1 MSPMENVVKEK
12 SNTKVA
18 ILLFVKLSITH
29 PRVYHLNKLL
39 ATILPIAPNS
49 DL

>member
-12 SNTKVA
+12 SNARVA

-29 PRVYHLNKLL
+29 PRVYRLDMLL
-39 ATILPIAPNS
+39 VTIAPIAPNS
-49 DL
+49 D